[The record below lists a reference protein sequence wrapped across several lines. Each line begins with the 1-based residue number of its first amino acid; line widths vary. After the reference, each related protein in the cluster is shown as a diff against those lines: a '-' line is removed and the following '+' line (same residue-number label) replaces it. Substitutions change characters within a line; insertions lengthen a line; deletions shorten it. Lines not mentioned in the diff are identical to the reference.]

1 MVEFMNKKLDEFK
14 NFIKNKKIAVLG
26 LGISNTPLIKYL
38 LGLNAN
44 ITAFDMVEE
53 SQLQN
58 TLQQLKKY
66 GKFDYFLGKDYL
78 KHLEGFD
85 IIFKTPKVRFD
96 IPELEAERNRGA
108 LVTSEMEV
116 FMELCPA
123 QIIGITG
130 SDGKTTTTT
139 IIYNI
144 LKEAGYNCWLGG
156 NIGTPLIDKIEEI
169 DKNDKV
175 VLELSSFQLHTMKI
189 SPQISVITNLSP
201 NHLDVHK
208 SMEEYVE
215 AKKNIFLYQSKED
228 IVVLNYDNAIT
239 NSLYKDTKGKARY
252 FSRIKELDSGVFIRN
267 GTIIFKED
275 GNEREIIKVE
285 DIILPGV
292 HNVENYL
299 AAIAATIDLASPQV
313 ISKVASTFAGVE
325 HRNEFVRE
333 VGGVKFYNDSIGS
346 SPTRTIATL
355 NSFEKKVILIAGGY
369 DKNIPYDI
377 IGETI
382 INKTQ
387 AVILLGQTAPLIEK
401 AIIDAAIDYE
411 KKNNSKPE
419 LPIFRVDS
427 LEAAVKKAYD
437 ISSKGDIV
445 VLSPASASFDMFKNF
460 EERGNKYKE
469 IVNSL

>member
-1 MVEFMNKKLDEFK
+1 MNKKLEDFK
-14 NFIKNKKIAVLG
+14 KFIKDKKIAVIG

-44 ITAFDMVEE
+44 ITAFDMAEE

-58 TLQQLKKY
+58 TLKQLNKY
-66 GKFDYFLGKDYL
+66 GKFNYFLGKDYL

-85 IIFKTPKVRFD
+85 IIFKTPRIRFD

-189 SPQISVITNLSP
+189 SPHISVITNLSP

-215 AKKNIFLYQSKED
+215 AKKNIFLHQSKD
-228 IVVLNYDNAIT
+228 NMLVLNYDNTIT
-239 NSLYKDTKGKARY
+239 NSFNKDSKGKVRS
-252 FSRIKELDSGVFIRN
+252 FSRINKLESGVFVSDGVIV
-267 GTIIFKED
+267 FKEN
-275 GNEREIIKVE
+275 GNDREIVKVE

-292 HNVENYL
+292 HNIENYL
-299 AAIAATIDLASPQV
+299 AAVAATIDMVSPEV
-313 ISKVASTFAGVE
+313 INKVAVTFAGVE

-333 VGGVKFYNDSIGS
+333 VNGIKFYNDSIGS

-355 NSFEKKVILIAGGY
+355 NSFDKKVILIAGGY

-382 INKTQ
+382 LNKTR

-401 AIIDAAIDYE
+401 AIINATIDYE
-411 KKNNSKPE
+411 EKSNNKLE
-419 LPIFRVDS
+419 MPIFKVNS
-427 LEAAVKKAYD
+427 LETAVKKAHE
-437 ISSKGDIV
+437 IALTGDII

-460 EERGNKYKE
+460 EERGNRYKE

>member
-1 MVEFMNKKLDEFK
+1 MNKKLEEFK
-14 NFIKNKKIAVLG
+14 KFIKNKRIAVLG

-38 LGLNAN
+38 LGLNAD
-44 ITAFDMVEE
+44 ITAFDMAEE
-53 SQLQN
+53 SRLQN

-66 GKFDYFLGKDYL
+66 GKFDYFLGKNYLEYL
-78 KHLEGFD
+78 KGFD
-85 IIFKTPKVRFD
+85 IIFKTPKIRFD
-96 IPELEAERNRGA
+96 IPELEAERSRGA

-156 NIGTPLIDKIEEI
+156 NIGTPLIDRIEEI
-169 DKNDKV
+169 NEDDKV

-189 SPQISVITNLSP
+189 SPHISVITNISP

-215 AKKNIFLYQSKED
+215 AKKNIFLHQRKDD

-239 NSLYKDTKGKARY
+239 SILCKDAKGKVRY
-252 FSRIKELDSGVFIRN
+252 FSRVELPDSGVFIRN

-275 GNEREIIKVE
+275 GNEREIIKTE

-292 HNVENYL
+292 HNIENYL
-299 AAIAATIDLASPQV
+299 AAIAATIDLACPKV
-313 ISKVASTFAGVE
+313 IGKVASTFVGVE

-333 VGGVKFYNDSIGS
+333 VDGVKFYNDSIGS

-355 NSFEKKVILIAGGY
+355 NSFDKKVILIAGGY
-369 DKNIPYDI
+369 DKHIPYDI

-382 INKTQ
+382 INKTK
-387 AVILLGQTAPLIEK
+387 ALILLGQTAPLIEK
-401 AIIDAAIDYE
+401 AVMDAVIDYE
-411 KKNNSKPE
+411 KKNNSKPQ
-419 LPIFRVDS
+419 LPIYKVDT
-427 LEAAVKKAYD
+427 LEEAVKKAYN
-437 ISSKGDIV
+437 IASRGDIV

>member
-1 MVEFMNKKLDEFK
+1 M
-14 NFIKNKKIAVLG
+14 
-26 LGISNTPLIKYL
+26 KY
-38 LGLNAN
+38 
-44 ITAFDMVEE
+44 
-53 SQLQN
+53 
-58 TLQQLKKY
+58 
-66 GKFDYFLGKDYL
+66 
-78 KHLEGFD
+78 LEGFD
-85 IIFKTPKVRFD
+85 IIFKTPKIRFD

-108 LVTSEMEV
+108 LITSEMEV

-156 NIGTPLIDKIEEI
+156 NIGTPLVDRIEEI

-189 SPQISVITNLSP
+189 SPHISVITNLSP

-215 AKKNIFLYQSKED
+215 AKKNIFLHQDED
-228 IVVLNYDNAIT
+228 DLLVLNYDNAIT
-239 NSLYKDTKGKARY
+239 NSFNKVSEGNVRN
-252 FSRIKELDSGVFIRN
+252 FSRINELESGVFVKDGI
-267 GTIIFKED
+267 IIFKENGD
-275 GNEREIIKVE
+275 YREIVKVE

-292 HNVENYL
+292 HNIENYL
-299 AAIAATIDLASPQV
+299 AAIAATIDMVSPEV
-313 ISKVASTFAGVE
+313 IGKVAATFAGVE

-333 VGGVKFYNDSIGS
+333 INGIKFYNDSIGS

-355 NSFEKKVILIAGGY
+355 NSFDKKVILIAGGY
-369 DKNIPYDI
+369 DKNIPYDT

-382 INKTQ
+382 INKSR
-387 AVILLGQTAPLIEK
+387 AVILLGQTAVLIEK
-401 AIIDAAIDYE
+401 AIINATIDYRE
-411 KKNNSKPE
+411 KNNRKLE
-419 LPIFRVDS
+419 LPLYKVNS

-437 ISSKGDIV
+437 IAFKGDII

-460 EERGNKYKE
+460 EERGNRYKE
-469 IVNSL
+469 IINSL